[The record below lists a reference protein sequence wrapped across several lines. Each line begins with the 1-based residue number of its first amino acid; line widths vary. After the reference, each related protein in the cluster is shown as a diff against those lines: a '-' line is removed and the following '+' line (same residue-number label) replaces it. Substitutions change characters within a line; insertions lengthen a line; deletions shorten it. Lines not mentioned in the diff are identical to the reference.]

1 VGTPYDRSGW
11 DVLFQRCAEITQSD
25 AGQQLMNILRQFWGG
40 RLWSLI
46 RKEVAQILRN
56 KQLLTLLIIP
66 PTLQL
71 LIYGFAL
78 NPDVHNLKLGIVDY
92 AQTADSRGLVS
103 AFTNNQIFTPEQF
116 LFSEKELATQVETG
130 ALTAGVV
137 IPPKFSRR
145 LANQE
150 NAEIQILVDGVD
162 ANTAGIASGYL
173 AQMVQQF
180 SFNRLDNPQPLPIT
194 TEVTFLY
201 NPGLNSSWFFVPGV
215 MGLVLTLIGTIVSSI
230 TVVREKDTGTLEQL
244 LMTPAAEWEILLSKI
259 VPLFVLL
266 MGDVM
271 LALTLGRVIFNL
283 PFRGSFPLFMGLSGL
298 YVFVGISVGIL
309 LATLC
314 QSQQQVV
321 LTTFFI
327 NLPMVQLS
335 GAIAPIETMP
345 PFFQSLSWFNPL
357 RHYIA
362 IVRGILLK
370 GVGIEALWQNMLM
383 LVAFVVVLF
392 AISTNRFR
400 KQLS

>member
-1 VGTPYDRSGW
+1 MKFLY
-11 DVLFQRCAEITQSD
+11 
-25 AGQQLMNILRQFWGG
+25 QFFGG

-46 RKEVAQILRN
+46 RKEIAQILRN
-56 KQLLTLLIIP
+56 RQLIVLLIIP

-78 NPDVHNLKLGIVDY
+78 NPDVHNLKLGVVDY
-92 AQTADSRGLVS
+92 AQTADSRELVS
-103 AFTNNQIFTPEQF
+103 AFTDNRIFIPQQF
-116 LFSEKELATQVETG
+116 FLSEKELATQVETG

-137 IPPKFSRR
+137 IPPEFSRR

-150 NAEIQILVDGVD
+150 NTDLQIFVDGVD

-173 AQMVQQF
+173 SQMVQQF
-180 SFNRLDNPQPLPIT
+180 ALNRLGNAPTLPIT

-201 NPGLNSSWFFVPGV
+201 NPGLISSWFFVPGV

-259 VPLFVLL
+259 LPLFVLL
-266 MGDVM
+266 MGDVL

-283 PFRGSFPLFMGLSGL
+283 PFQGSFLLFMGLSGL

-370 GVGIEALWQNMLM
+370 GVGIEALWENMMM
-383 LVAFVVVLF
+383 LLAFVIVLF

-400 KQLS
+400 KQLR

>member
-1 VGTPYDRSGW
+1 MK
-11 DVLFQRCAEITQSD
+11 FFH
-25 AGQQLMNILRQFWGG
+25 QFFEG
-40 RLWSLI
+40 RLWSLV
-46 RKEVAQILRN
+46 RKEIAQILRN
-56 KQLLTLLIIP
+56 KQLIVLLIIP

-71 LIYGFAL
+71 LVYGFAL
-78 NPDVHNLKLGIVDY
+78 NPDVRYLKLGIVDY
-92 AQTADSRGLVS
+92 AQTADSRELVS
-103 AFTNNQIFTPEQF
+103 AFTDNQIFIPQQF
-116 LFSEKELATQVETG
+116 LFSEKALATQVETG

-137 IPPKFSRR
+137 IPPEFSRR
-145 LANQE
+145 LANAE
-150 NAEIQILVDGVD
+150 NTDIQILVDGVD

-173 AQMVQQF
+173 AQMVQQYAL
-180 SFNRLDNPQPLPIT
+180 NRLGTTQALPIK

-201 NPGLNSSWFFVPGV
+201 NPGLSSSWFFVPGV

-283 PFRGSFPLFMGLSGL
+283 PFRGSFLLFMGLSGL

-309 LATLC
+309 LATVC

-370 GVGIEALWQNMLM
+370 GVGLEALWGNALM
-383 LVAFVVVLF
+383 LGAFVVVLF
-392 AISTNRFR
+392 AVSTNRFR

>member
-1 VGTPYDRSGW
+1 MK
-11 DVLFQRCAEITQSD
+11 
-25 AGQQLMNILRQFWGG
+25 LMKFLNQFFEG
-40 RLWSLI
+40 RLWSLV
-46 RKEVAQILRN
+46 RKEIAQILRN
-56 KQLLTLLIIP
+56 KQLIVLLIIP

-71 LIYGFAL
+71 LVYGFAL
-78 NPDVHNLKLGIVDY
+78 NPDVRHLKLGIVDY
-92 AQTADSRGLVS
+92 AQTADSHELVS
-103 AFTNNQIFTPEQF
+103 AFTDNQIFIPQQF
-116 LFSEKELATQVETG
+116 LFSEKALATQVETG

-137 IPPKFSRR
+137 IPPEFSRR
-145 LANQE
+145 LANAE

-173 AQMVQQF
+173 AQMVQQYALT
-180 SFNRLDNPQPLPIT
+180 RLGNMQTLPIQ

-201 NPGLNSSWFFVPGV
+201 NPGLASSWFFVPGV

-266 MGDVM
+266 MGDVL
-271 LALTLGRVIFNL
+271 LALTLGRVIFSL
-283 PFRGSFPLFMGLSGL
+283 PFRGSFILFMMLSGL

-309 LATLC
+309 LATVC

-345 PFFQSLSWFNPL
+345 PFFQSLSWVNPL

-370 GVGIEALWQNMLM
+370 GVGLEALWGNALM
-383 LVAFVVVLF
+383 LGVFVVVLF
-392 AISTNRFR
+392 AVSTNRFR